1 MKDEDRSGL
10 RDKSGRMVR
19 RLMEDQEKRLAAKRW
34 MAGQKRCGAQ
44 RGLRLVQNSPGGRSL
59 GWFDLHLSSVFGHGK
74 EQTGKA
80 GGGSSVPPPP
90 FPSPA

>member
-19 RLMEDQEKRLAAKRW
+19 RLMEDQEKRFAAKKW

-44 RGLRLVQNSPGGRSL
+44 RGLRLV
-59 GWFDLHLSSVFGHGK
+59 
-74 EQTGKA
+74 
-80 GGGSSVPPPP
+80 
-90 FPSPA
+90 